1 MRDFLNMLRA
11 VVTRPMI
18 AAGAAISVALTA
30 AGCASATPVA
40 SPAQAT
46 PSSTAALAGAGTGQP
61 LSCIALV
68 SRHATSV
75 GIQVR
80 TVLHARIKV
89 VAHYATTSYAK
100 EAWADANGRHTFAY
114 DISATT
120 PAYTVKVDVGV
131 ATDHRKGS
139 CSASFTSGTRIA
151 ATSSPSPSYAPA
163 PAPSPSAPAPAPGPT
178 TAAWCTATAS
188 VYNAEYDWNNVYV
201 NSNQPYQDATASADG
216 DSFGYET
223 NGSGYA
229 EIYLNGPPPGAEIT
243 VTVGGATCT
252 TSD

>member
-75 GIQVR
+75 GI
-80 TVLHARIKV
+80 
-89 VAHYATTSYAK
+89 
-100 EAWADANGRHTFAY
+100 
-114 DISATT
+114 
-120 PAYTVKVDVGV
+120 
-131 ATDHRKGS
+131 
-139 CSASFTSGTRIA
+139 
-151 ATSSPSPSYAPA
+151 
-163 PAPSPSAPAPAPGPT
+163 
-178 TAAWCTATAS
+178 
-188 VYNAEYDWNNVYV
+188 
-201 NSNQPYQDATASADG
+201 
-216 DSFGYET
+216 
-223 NGSGYA
+223 
-229 EIYLNGPPPGAEIT
+229 
-243 VTVGGATCT
+243 
-252 TSD
+252 